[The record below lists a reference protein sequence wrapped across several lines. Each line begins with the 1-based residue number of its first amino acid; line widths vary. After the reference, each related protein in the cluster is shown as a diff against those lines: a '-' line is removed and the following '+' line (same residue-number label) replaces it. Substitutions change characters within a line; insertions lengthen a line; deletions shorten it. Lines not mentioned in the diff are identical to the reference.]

1 MTDPNMNP
9 NIMGTDPYR
18 GYGPFHLVEE
28 HLPTGAKNMIRA
40 AYAIIGIVAVACGVC
55 LLVWPGATLVVAT
68 VILGIYFL
76 VSGVVRVIS
85 SIVELGLPAGWR
97 VLGVIVGI
105 LLVIGGIVVL
115 KNITLSTGMLAVM
128 FTLIV
133 GIGWILEGVMA
144 LAESWSLP
152 NSGWA
157 IAYAI
162 ISILAGFV
170 LLCMPL
176 AGTLWLILF
185 GGIALVVLGIFA
197 VIRAFTF
204 GRAKKNA

>member
-1 MTDPNMNP
+1 MSDRNYNNAGYQDQYM
-9 NIMGTDPYR
+9 
-18 GYGPFHLVEE
+18 GYGPFRLVEE
-28 HLPTGAKNMIRA
+28 HLPTGAKNLVRA
-40 AYAIIGIVAVACGVC
+40 AYGIIGLAAVACGIC
-55 LLVWPGATLVVAT
+55 LLVWPGKTLFVAT
-68 VILGIYFL
+68 IILGIYFL
-76 VSGVVRVIS
+76 VSGVVRIVS

-97 VLGVIVGI
+97 VLGVIIGI

-115 KNITLSTGMLAVM
+115 KNATLSEGLLAIM

-144 LAESWSLP
+144 LTESWSMP
-152 NSGWA
+152 SSGWA

-176 AGTLWLILF
+176 ASTVWLIIF
-185 GGIALVVLGIFA
+185 GGCALVVMGIFS
-197 VIRAFTF
+197 VVRAFTF
-204 GRAKKNA
+204 GRASKNA